1 MLTLLAVLLAP
12 LLINAQIYTT
22 PTVPSFIE
30 IYNQEYCLSKTI
42 IGDTTLCFSFNP
54 NGADG
59 YIYVA
64 FSSPQNGSL
73 NISEINQYQDTILIQ
88 QGNYIQPTSQ
98 ELNICFT
105 ITNSYVDNFCPYFI
119 PYIGLAVN
127 FGQVQA
133 AQLNDYL
140 IVNWQT
146 MSEINSNYFYV
157 MMSKDLIAWSSIGS
171 KKSFGNTS
179 TQQNYTTYYKINE
192 GGLFYLQ
199 IWEYDY
205 NGSITLS
212 NPIYIVLESHQT
224 ESERI
229 NYDLAGRKLR

>member
-1 MLTLLAVLLAP
+1 MKTLLLLFP
-12 LLINAQIYTT
+12 IWLQAQIYTT
-22 PTVPSFIE
+22 PTVPSFIQV
-30 IYNQEYCLSKTI
+30 YNANYCLSQLI
-42 IGDTTLCFSFNP
+42 IGDTTLCFTFNP

-64 FSSPQNGSL
+64 YSSPQNGTL
-73 NISEINQYQDTILIQ
+73 NITQIEQYENNVLIQ
-88 QGNYIQPTSQ
+88 QGNYVQSTSQ

-133 AQLNDYL
+133 AQINEYL
-140 IVNWQT
+140 VINWQT
-146 MSEINSNYFYV
+146 MSESNSNYFDV
-157 MMSKDLIAWSSIGS
+157 MMSRDLIAWSSIGS

-179 TQQNYTTYYKINE
+179 TMQEYTTYYKISE
-192 GGLFYLQ
+192 AGLFYLQ

-212 NPIYIVLESHQT
+212 NPIYVQLIATKVEVW
-224 ESERI
+224 
-229 NYDLAGRKLR
+229 NYDLAGRRLR

>member
-1 MLTLLAVLLAP
+1 MKTLLILLAP

-22 PTVPSFIE
+22 PTVPSFIQV
-30 IYNQEYCLSKTI
+30 YNANYCLSQLI
-42 IGDTTLCFSFNP
+42 IGDTTLCFTFNP

-64 FSSPQNGSL
+64 YSSPQNGSL
-73 NISEINQYQDTILIQ
+73 NITQIEQYENNVLIQ
-88 QGNYIQPTSQ
+88 QGNYIQATNNT
-98 ELNICFT
+98 LNICFT

-127 FGQVQA
+127 FGSISA
-133 AQLNDYL
+133 AQFQDYL
-140 IVNWQT
+140 IINWQT
-146 MSEINSNYFYV
+146 MSESNSNYFDV
-157 MMSKDLIAWSSIGS
+157 MMSRDLIAWEKIGS

-179 TQQNYTTYYKINE
+179 TQQNYSLNWRIKE

-199 IWEYDY
+199 IWEHDY

-212 NPIYIVLESHQT
+212 QPIYVQLTAPKVEVW
-224 ESERI
+224 

>member
-1 MLTLLAVLLAP
+1 MKTLLAILFPFIALG
-12 LLINAQIYTT
+12 QIYTT
-22 PTVPSFIE
+22 PTVPSFIQV
-30 IYNQEYCLSKTI
+30 YNANYCFSQLI
-42 IGDTTLCFSFNP
+42 IGDTILCFTLNTDGQ
-54 NGADG
+54 NG
-59 YIYVA
+59 YLYVA
-64 FSSPQNGSL
+64 YSAPQNGQL
-73 NISEINQYQDTILIQ
+73 DIDLVQQYQNGELIQ
-88 QGNYIQPTSQ
+88 EGNYVQLGADS
-98 ELNICFT
+98 LNICFT
-105 ITNSYVDNFCPYFI
+105 ITNSYIDNFCPYFI

-127 FGQVQA
+127 FGTIQA

-146 MSEINSNYFYV
+146 MSESNSNYFDV
-157 MMSKDLIAWSSIGS
+157 MMSRDLVAWSSIGS

-205 NGSITLS
+205 NGGITTS
-212 NPIYIVLESHQT
+212 NPIYIVLELETRGQW
-224 ESERI
+224 

>member
-1 MLTLLAVLLAP
+1 MKTLLILLAP
-12 LLINAQIYTT
+12 LLVNAQIYTT
-22 PTVPSFIE
+22 STVPTFIQV
-30 IYNQEYCLSKTI
+30 YNANYCLSQTI
-42 IGDTTLCFSFNP
+42 IGDTTLCFTFNP

-73 NISEINQYQDTILIQ
+73 NISAINQFQDTILIQ
-88 QGNYIQPTSQ
+88 QGNYVQATTDT
-98 ELNICFT
+98 LTICFT
-105 ITNSYVDNFCPYFI
+105 LTNSYIDNFCPYFI

-127 FGQVQA
+127 FGSVS
-133 AQLNDYL
+133 AQQHNDYL
-140 IVNWQT
+140 IINWQT
-146 MSEINSNYFYV
+146 MSESNSNYFDV
-157 MMSKDLIAWSSIGS
+157 MISRDLIAWERIGS

-179 TQQNYTTYYKINE
+179 TQQNYSTYYKINE

-212 NPIYIVLESHQT
+212 NPIYVQLT
-224 ESERI
+224 APKVNVW

>member
-1 MLTLLAVLLAP
+1 MKTLILLLAP
-12 LLINAQIYTT
+12 LLVNCQIYTT
-22 PTVPSFIE
+22 PTVPSFIQV
-30 IYNQEYCLSKTI
+30 YQANYCLSRTI
-42 IGDTTLCFSFNP
+42 IGDTTLCFTFNP

-64 FSSPQNGSL
+64 YSSPQNGSL
-73 NISEINQYQDTILIQ
+73 NITQIEQYENNVLIQ
-88 QGNYIQPTSQ
+88 QGNYIQSTSQ

-133 AQLNDYL
+133 AQYNDYL
-140 IVNWQT
+140 VVNWQT
-146 MSEINSNYFYV
+146 MSESNSNYFDV
-157 MMSKDLIAWSSIGS
+157 MMSRDLIAWQKIGS

-179 TQQNYTTYYKINE
+179 TQQNYNFNWKVRE
-192 GGLFYLQ
+192 SGLFYLQ
-199 IWEYDY
+199 IWEHDY

-212 NPIYIVLESHQT
+212 NPIYVQLNALKVEVW
-224 ESERI
+224 
-229 NYDLAGRKLR
+229 NYDLAGRRLR

>member
-1 MLTLLAVLLAP
+1 MKTLLLLFP
-12 LLINAQIYTT
+12 IWLQAQIYTT
-22 PTVPSFIE
+22 PNVPSFIQ
-30 IYNQEYCLSKTI
+30 IYNANYCFSQTI
-42 IGDTTLCFSFNP
+42 IGDTTLCFTFNP

-64 FSSPQNGSL
+64 YSSPQNGQL
-73 NISEINQYQDTILIQ
+73 NISAINQYVDTILIQ
-88 QGNYIQPTSQ
+88 QGNYIQSTSQ

-105 ITNSYVDNFCPYFI
+105 ITNSYIDNFCPYFI

-127 FGQVQA
+127 FGSIQA
-133 AQLNDYL
+133 SQINDYL
-140 IVNWQT
+140 VVNWQT
-146 MSEINSNYFYV
+146 MSESNSNYFDV
-157 MMSKDLIAWSSIGS
+157 MMSRDLIAWESVGV

-179 TQQNYTTYYKINE
+179 TQQEYTTYYKIRE
-192 GGLFYLQ
+192 GGLWYLQ

-212 NPIYIVLESHQT
+212 NPIYVQLIATKVEVW
-224 ESERI
+224 